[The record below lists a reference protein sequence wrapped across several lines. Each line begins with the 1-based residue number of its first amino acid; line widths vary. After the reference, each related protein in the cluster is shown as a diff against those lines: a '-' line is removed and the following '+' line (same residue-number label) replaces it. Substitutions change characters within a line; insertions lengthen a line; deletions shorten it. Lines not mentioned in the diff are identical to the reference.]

1 MKLEEI
7 IKIYRPNTTSRVDLS
22 IEGIKCIH
30 YGDIYK
36 NYSNKS
42 ITSSS
47 IINSFTK
54 TIKSEKII
62 NSDSIIFPDVTETV
76 EDFGHF
82 VYVQFD
88 NVNYING
95 THTFALTTTEC
106 NLKYLFYYL
115 QSVSTKAKL
124 RQLLKGDTVFQLS
137 AKDFLKLDISNF
149 HTINFQQHIVDTIG
163 SIDDLIENLN
173 TINCKINDLI
183 QIIFRKHTHHLNTT
197 RIGNLKGYS
206 IIKSGIKTFSGTKV
220 YLNTASVNENGISS
234 NDYIITMKDK
244 PSRANMQ
251 PIPNSVW
258 FAKLKDSPKFLY
270 VRDFM
275 EYILNNYIFST
286 GFMGLVCDNS
296 YVSNYMYSL
305 ITSKQ
310 FDENKNALS
319 IGATMQGIN
328 NDSFKEIQVPNVNIN
343 LMTTIGKEA
352 ESKIKFIYYNKK
364 KIERLTLLKKNYLKK
379 FFG

>member
-1 MKLEEI
+1 M
-7 IKIYRPNTTSRVDLS
+7 N
-22 IEGIKCIH
+22 
-30 YGDIYK
+30 
-36 NYSNKS
+36 
-42 ITSSS
+42 
-47 IINSFTK
+47 INECCYIVNEK
-54 TIKSEKII
+54 IKSNSVDI
-62 NSDSIIFPDVTETV
+62 NK
-76 EDFGHF
+76 
-82 VYVQFD
+82 YV
-88 NVNYING
+88 
-95 THTFALTTTEC
+95 TTE
-106 NLKYLFYYL
+106 NM
-115 QSVSTKAKL
+115 
-124 RQLLKGDTVFQLS
+124 
-137 AKDFLKLDISNF
+137 ISNF
-149 HTINFQQHIVDTIG
+149 GGIKQANSIPAGSITKVEPNDILISNIRPYFKKIWLSSIYGGCSSDIICLRAREGHNAKYIYYNLVTDNFINVFVKSAKGTKMPRGEKSVLLNYPIHNVTHTEQQHIVDTIG